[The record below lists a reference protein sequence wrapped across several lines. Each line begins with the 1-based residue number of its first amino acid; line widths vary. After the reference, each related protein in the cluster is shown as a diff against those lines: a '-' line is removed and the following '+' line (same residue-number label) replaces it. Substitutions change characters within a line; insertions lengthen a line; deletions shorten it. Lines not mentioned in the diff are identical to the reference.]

1 MIRATLR
8 TPSASFTDAP
18 PNLNICIF
26 VKCSTREADGLTSF
40 SLICKGKTD
49 FGSLTMPYSGLITLE
64 QFIVDQQSLYK
75 DAGGSLS
82 KIFRS
87 LELAAKMVNRD
98 VRKAGLVDILGN
110 QGSTNVQGEEQKKLD
125 VIANDIFLQTLS
137 RSGEVSIII
146 SEENDEAY
154 FVPGC
159 ENEKYVVAIDPLDGS
174 SNIDVNASIGT
185 IFSIY
190 RRPNAQKDPTVE
202 DCLQKGKHQVAAG
215 YFIYGS
221 STMLVYTTGV
231 GVNGFTLDD
240 NIQEFCLSH
249 PNIEIPEDGK
259 IYSVNEGNTDS
270 FPEAYQ
276 RYLAYCKE
284 KDKASNRP
292 YSARYIGSLIADFH
306 RNLLKG
312 GVFLYPPT
320 QSAPNGKLR
329 LMYECNP
336 MSFLVEQAGGS
347 AHSGSE
353 RILQVAPTELHQR
366 VPVIMGSKNM
376 VDKVLE
382 FIAETSLQNA

>member
-1 MIRATLR
+1 
-8 TPSASFTDAP
+8 
-18 PNLNICIF
+18 
-26 VKCSTREADGLTSF
+26 
-40 SLICKGKTD
+40 
-49 FGSLTMPYSGLITLE
+49 MPYSGLITLE

-146 SEENDEAY
+146 SEENDDAY

-190 RRPNAQKDPTVE
+190 RRPNAQKDPVVD

-249 PNIEIPEDGK
+249 PSIEIPEDGK
-259 IYSVNEGNTDS
+259 IYSVNEGNTAS

-284 KDKASNRP
+284 KDKATNRP

-336 MSFLVEQAGGS
+336 MAFLVEQAGGS

-376 VDKVLE
+376 VNKVLE
-382 FIAETSLQNA
+382 FIAETSLQDA